1 MFCLKCVCRC
11 SQLCIFLVLWFVL
24 KIKTLEIFRCI
35 KLCRNVVADPAR
47 FPRFTQV
54 SPKVPPPYVLRRLK
68 INRNTM
74 FWNFNFA
81 KFPNSWHLQ
90 CRDFKIRKLK
100 HLKISKSQ
108 NCKRS
113 RFQDF
118 NISNFKTSNCKWV
131 HSFKNS
137 NFGKVGRIR
146 FEILYRWAQC
156 LTRNALARDALKSAT
171 SCKCWGGWFRGISRK
186 WSTCARWPWIGHL
199 GPQSSDKINWISEG
213 LGPI

>member
-1 MFCLKCVCRC
+1 MQKRRRRPGPVPQVHP
-11 SQLCIFLVLWFVL
+11 S
-24 KIKTLEIFRCI
+24 
-35 KLCRNVVADPAR
+35 
-47 FPRFTQV
+47 FPQG
-54 SPKVPPPYVLRRLK
+54 SPPYVLRRLK

-74 FWNFNFA
+74 FWNFNFS
-81 KFPNSWHLQ
+81 KFPNSGHLQ
-90 CRDFKIRKLK
+90 CRDFKIRKPK
-100 HLKISKSQ
+100 HFKTSKSQ

-186 WSTCARWPWIGHL
+186 WSTCARWPWIDHL
-199 GPQSSDKINWISEG
+199 GRFGAQDQGVSSDQLVRGSSLYKAHSPTVVF
-213 LGPI
+213 LGSQ